1 LKPIKPSFLFPLLW
15 LIIST
20 LLLTIPG
27 SSFPKENWL
36 EKIWFDKWVH
46 IGMFAIMVFLWC
58 WAMLR
63 MQFEKKKLERIF
75 LLIAIAWLAY
85 GIGMEFVQK
94 YCIANRSF
102 DLGDIIADGVGCVTG
117 LFNSNMRY
125 LPKRNLKE

>member
-46 IGMFAIMVFLWC
+46 IGMFAIMVF
-58 WAMLR
+58 
-63 MQFEKKKLERIF
+63 
-75 LLIAIAWLAY
+75 
-85 GIGMEFVQK
+85 FVV
-94 YCIANRSF
+94 
-102 DLGDIIADGVGCVTG
+102 LGDVKNAV
-117 LFNSNMRY
+117 
-125 LPKRNLKE
+125 